1 MARYTAAM
9 TYFSAR
15 QLIIDHLQA
24 EAVKA
29 SVKCRVLPVAGWKQA
44 LEQLQAVPG
53 LFIWYQTER
62 VPGGETGRRQNGKRQ
77 IVDQVWNV
85 VVGVKNVA
93 DSAGANAQDDAEPII
108 AIMQTLQGAK
118 LSAEHGHFYRRQSQ
132 FQAAYVNG
140 FGVYPFAFE
149 TRIFT

>member
-1 MARYTAAM
+1 MH
-9 TYFSAR
+9 YFSAR

-53 LFIWYQTER
+53 VFVWHQADK
-62 VPGGETGRRQNGKRQ
+62 VPSGPASSRQNGKHQ
-77 IVDQVWNV
+77 IVDQVWSV
-85 VVGVKNVA
+85 VVGVRNVA
-93 DSAGANAQDDAEPII
+93 DIAGANAQDDAEPII
-108 AIMQTLQGAK
+108 QIVQTLQGIK
-118 LSAEHGHFYRRQSQ
+118 LDADHGHCYRVQSQ
-132 FQAAYVNG
+132 YMSAYVNG
-140 FGVYPFAFE
+140 FGVYPFAFQ